1 MIFLNRILP
10 LAIFCIL
17 GHGLLSQDT
26 SSTAGLFE
34 GKVTYIFQVLNPNK
48 ALISDEE
55 FYRDIRN
62 SGKSIVTLYIK
73 ANQYKWEYEDQ
84 IEYYN
89 PKTQQLAIV
98 SKRKEDSIYYTPAS
112 FVEEKV
118 EKIVKSNL
126 TKTLLGYSLIAQEI
140 HTKWDTKT
148 FFYSPLALK
157 TNPSFWKN
165 HKYNHLS
172 DMTSIGKSF
181 PMIIHQQSLLGN
193 WIMAAT
199 KIESMKIEE
208 SMLNIPE
215 KK

>member
-1 MIFLNRILP
+1 MIFLKNIL
-10 LAIFCIL
+10 LLTIL
-17 GHGLLSQDT
+17 CFVSQSLLSQDT

-34 GKVTYIFQVLNPNK
+34 GKVTYIYQVLNPNK

-55 FYRDIRN
+55 FYRDMRN
-62 SGKSIVTLYIK
+62 AGKSFVTLYIK
-73 ANQYKWEYEDQ
+73 ANQYKWEYEDR
-84 IEYYN
+84 IEFYN
-89 PKTQQLAIV
+89 PKTQQLAII

-126 TKTLLGYSLIAQEI
+126 TKTLIGYSLIAQEI

-148 FFYSPLALK
+148 FFYSSLALK

-199 KIESMKIEE
+199 KIEDMKIDDTIF
-208 SMLNIPE
+208 NITSS
-215 KK
+215 K